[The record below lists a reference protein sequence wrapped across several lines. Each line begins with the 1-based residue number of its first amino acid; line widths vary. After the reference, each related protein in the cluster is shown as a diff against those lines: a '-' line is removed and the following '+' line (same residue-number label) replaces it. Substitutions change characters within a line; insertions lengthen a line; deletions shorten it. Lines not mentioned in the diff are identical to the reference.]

1 MPVCE
6 SGTASPSKLEEIIIE
21 LMLFTMPRFSIL
33 KTRTRSSV
41 RNLGVEKVSIAK
53 VEQDS
58 SVVDVFQYPEDSLPS
73 RDIKPVNIVNEFSE
87 NSKLTHKIEETDIV
101 TYFTK
106 FVKLANLFY
115 QANNAKKSTIKSKR
129 TEISSWCCY
138 SERFEDKVM
147 ELRSDKKLT
156 DQTTYNEMKPFL
168 TGVSDGYLHYMTC
181 KARKINKLFGYEY
194 DPVSLE
200 KNNDQVNSKTVNM
213 LTIRV
218 MYPKRM
224 HQQKKERMKCTLINR
239 NRIEVARLKAI
250 KAINDVEDIKIFD
263 DDFFSDE
270 LIDSNHPINAR
281 TERVPEGPRISVQK
295 KNSNT
300 LDDLKE
306 ILRRNKVN
314 GEDITS
320 IKQFTPV
327 MMIRHSNTVWRA
339 LS

>member
-101 TYFTK
+101 TYFTNLK
-106 FVKLANLFY
+106 KLANLFY

-168 TGVSDGYLHYMTC
+168 TEDAPAEERTDEVVCAEEEYLTSLGVLD
-181 KARKINKLFGYEY
+181 E
-194 DPVSLE
+194 
-200 KNNDQVNSKTVNM
+200 
-213 LTIRV
+213 
-218 MYPKRM
+218 
-224 HQQKKERMKCTLINR
+224 
-239 NRIEVARLKAI
+239 
-250 KAINDVEDIKIFD
+250 DVDIKIFWGGGK
-263 DDFFSDE
+263 SDGA
-270 LIDSNHPINAR
+270 IQFR
-281 TERVPEGPRISVQK
+281 
-295 KNSNT
+295 
-300 LDDLKE
+300 
-306 ILRRNKVN
+306 LR
-314 GEDITS
+314 
-320 IKQFTPV
+320 
-327 MMIRHSNTVWRA
+327 
-339 LS
+339 L

>member
-101 TYFTK
+101 TYFTNLK
-106 FVKLANLFY
+106 KLANLFY

-218 MYPKRM
+218 MTSILRYSGEEESQTEPSNSDSDSDYDESM
-224 HQQKKERMKCTLINR
+224 EQIH
-239 NRIEVARLKAI
+239 
-250 KAINDVEDIKIFD
+250 
-263 DDFFSDE
+263 DE
-270 LIDSNHPINAR
+270 LTSPSLSPFPFIFTFPFPLRPFVTKFLEQCPKWFGQTNCHCAIYAALTITPPDSTYP
-281 TERVPEGPRISVQK
+281 
-295 KNSNT
+295 
-300 LDDLKE
+300 
-306 ILRRNKVN
+306 
-314 GEDITS
+314 
-320 IKQFTPV
+320 
-327 MMIRHSNTVWRA
+327 
-339 LS
+339 

>member
-1 MPVCE
+1 MQRRVRSNQSE
-6 SGTASPSKLEEIIIE
+6 QKFHLGVVTLKDS
-21 LMLFTMPRFSIL
+21 
-33 KTRTRSSV
+33 KTRSW
-41 RNLGVEKVSIAK
+41 
-53 VEQDS
+53 
-58 SVVDVFQYPEDSLPS
+58 SL
-73 RDIKPVNIVNEFSE
+73 
-87 NSKLTHKIEETDIV
+87 
-101 TYFTK
+101 
-106 FVKLANLFY
+106 
-115 QANNAKKSTIKSKR
+115 
-129 TEISSWCCY
+129 
-138 SERFEDKVM
+138 
-147 ELRSDKKLT
+147 
-156 DQTTYNEMKPFL
+156 
-168 TGVSDGYLHYMTC
+168 GVSDGYLHYMTC

-224 HQQKKERMKCTLINR
+224 HQQKKERMKWCVLRKTLGVLDEDVDIKIFWGGGNTLINR
-239 NRIEVARLKAI
+239 NRKEVAWLKAI

-281 TERVPEGPRISVQK
+281 TERVPEGPRISVQ
-295 KNSNT
+295 T